1 MKMGLPLMNFMKII
15 ASRPKNSLFF
25 TLPLKKSS
33 IFIVGT
39 DVKMQLAQSLQ
50 LNPPVKSLNLAKLDM
65 FF

>member
-1 MKMGLPLMNFMKII
+1 MGLPLMNFMKII
-15 ASRPKNSLFF
+15 ASPPKNSLFF

-50 LNPPVKSLNLAKLDM
+50 LNPLVKSLNLAKLDM

>member
-1 MKMGLPLMNFMKII
+1 MKMGLPLMNFIKII
-15 ASRPKNSLFF
+15 ASRPNNSLFF

-50 LNPPVKSLNLAKLDM
+50 LKPANSHALGVSLRPVG
-65 FF
+65 